1 VVYIWCALP
10 KIAASILGYQFAL
23 KCCTILF
30 RTFLRQAS
38 VMTKK
43 TPDSDLFLQ
52 QMKDV
57 KPIKVEEKVTL
68 VSPHQDKTSVE
79 TRRKAATA
87 ELAKDKNFL
96 SGEYIEPLDPLAVIE
111 FKRDGVQNG
120 VYRSLRMGKYQI
132 DARLDLHNMTVDQ
145 ARSAVFQFIKDCMAH
160 DIRCALITH
169 GKGEG
174 REQPAQLKSCVAH
187 WLPQFPEILA
197 FHSAQKVHGWV
208 GATYVL
214 LRKSEKKKQE
224 TWELYNKP

>member
-1 VVYIWCALP
+1 MSTNNPDAD
-10 KIAASILGYQFAL
+10 F
-23 KCCTILF
+23 
-30 RTFLRQAS
+30 FLS
-38 VMTKK
+38 E
-43 TPDSDLFLQ
+43 
-52 QMKDV
+52 MKDV
-57 KPIKVEEKVTL
+57 TPIKVEEKVAL
-68 VSPHQDKTSVE
+68 VSPHKDKTSIA

-96 SGEYIEPLDPLAVIE
+96 SGEYIEPLDPLSVIE

-132 DARLDLHNMTVDQ
+132 DARLDLHHMTVDQ
-145 ARSAVFQFIKDCMAH
+145 ARAAVFQFIKDCMSN

-187 WLPQFPEILA
+187 WLPQLDEVMA
-197 FHSAQKVHGWV
+197 FHSAQKRHGWV

-214 LRKSEKKKQE
+214 LRKSEKKKLE
-224 TWELYNKP
+224 NWEIHNKR

>member
-1 VVYIWCALP
+1 M
-10 KIAASILGYQFAL
+10 S
-23 KCCTILF
+23 
-30 RTFLRQAS
+30 
-38 VMTKK
+38 K
-43 TPDSDLFLQ
+43 TPDSDIFLQ
-52 QMKDV
+52 QMQGV
-57 KPIKVEEKVTL
+57 KPIKVEEKVVL
-68 VSPHQDKTSVE
+68 ASPQLDKTNSL

-87 ELAKDKNFL
+87 ELEKDKNFL

-120 VYRSLRMGKYQI
+120 VYRSLRMGKYLI
-132 DARLDLHNMTVDQ
+132 DARLDLHNMTIDQ
-145 ARSAVFQFIKDCMAH
+145 ARTAVFQFIKDCMNH

-174 REQPAQLKSCVAH
+174 RNLPAQLKSCVAH

-197 FHSAQKVHGWV
+197 FHSAQKQHGWV

-224 TWELYNKP
+224 NWEQHNKR